1 MKRAGGPTRGKFRAS
16 RNNHREHL
24 VHRSDTEPT
33 RRAKWVENVAVGINW
48 NSRTIADARLNSVH
62 GGRLAGGYL
71 LRLGVEFDVLNWD
84 DGPPPV
90 VIMAPARVW
99 LQGQIGLVL
108 GLAQPETFQPFTVSQ
123 YPSKRAV
130 LFDLP
135 MTQQAMEAVERHRNG
150 LGVSLTVK
158 LQTEVRRGA
167 EVQVGWVDLAGTFNV
182 SQWVEALDQAGY
194 GRTLLFEVPIPAEP
208 AGLGSAIELLE
219 TARGLLA
226 TGHYSEVV
234 AKCRMVLERL
244 TQELDDDLALKAARA
259 AQGRD
264 RTAQQREL
272 LIRQAAI
279 DFAHLAHHPTGI
291 SLDEA
296 FDRNAAQMML
306 GMTAALVS
314 SSMGRKAAA
323 LRQA

>member
-1 MKRAGGPTRGKFRAS
+1 M
-16 RNNHREHL
+16 
-24 VHRSDTEPT
+24 
-33 RRAKWVENVAVGINW
+33 GINW
-48 NSRTIADARLNSVH
+48 NNRTIADARLNSVH
-62 GGRLAGGYL
+62 GGRLAG
-71 LRLGVEFDVLNWD
+71 
-84 DGPPPV
+84 
-90 VIMAPARVW
+90 
-99 LQGQIGLVL
+99 
-108 GLAQPETFQPFTVSQ
+108 
-123 YPSKRAV
+123 
-130 LFDLP
+130 
-135 MTQQAMEAVERHRNG
+135 
-150 LGVSLTVK
+150 
-158 LQTEVRRGA
+158 
-167 EVQVGWVDLAGTFNV
+167 
-182 SQWVEALDQAGY
+182 GY

-244 TQELDDDLALKAARA
+244 TQELDDDLALKAARV

-314 SSMGRKAAA
+314 SSMARRAAA